1 MGRKKKDHINIDQI
15 TVEQK
20 VDIDYE
26 RMQGAIVQGVLK
38 AQEIGQERKQQQL
51 EDERKALL
59 KERRKNL
66 KIANAFDDEGK
77 PLKKAAKFRLFWNFL
92 WAKDD
97 ALKDIDV
104 LREVVNSV
112 VALFFGFIQW
122 CLYVAAV
129 ILICLFGISLYSYI
143 QADEQEILNLI
154 TTILYLPYA
163 LLSFILAKTLIRVMK
178 IECKYNKDAN
188 YMLNFL
194 AVIIAII
201 ALLASILGKN

>member
-15 TVEQK
+15 KVEQK

-26 RMQGAIVQGVLK
+26 RMQDAIVQGVLK

-51 EDERKALL
+51 QDEREALL
-59 KERRKNL
+59 KERRKKL
-66 KIANAFDDEGK
+66 KIADAFDDEGK
-77 PLKKAAKFRLFWNFL
+77 PLKKTAKFRLFWNFL

-104 LREVVNSV
+104 LREVVNGI
-112 VALFFGFIQW
+112 VAFFFGFIQW

-129 ILICLFGISLYSYI
+129 ILICLFGISFYTYI

-154 TTILYLPYA
+154 TTVLYLPYA
-163 LLSFILAKTLIRVMK
+163 LLSFILAKTVIRVMK
-178 IECKYNKDAN
+178 IECKYNKDGN

-201 ALLASILGKN
+201 ALLVSILGKN